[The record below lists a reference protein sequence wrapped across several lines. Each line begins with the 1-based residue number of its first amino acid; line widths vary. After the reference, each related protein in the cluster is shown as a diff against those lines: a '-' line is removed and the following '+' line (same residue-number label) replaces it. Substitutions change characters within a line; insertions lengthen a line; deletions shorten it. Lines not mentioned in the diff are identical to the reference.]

1 MEAFSVLDH
10 LRSALD
16 VKTSQRIV
24 LGMPSPWDDVIRR
37 EDSEWTTIR
46 SHLIVTHVRTV
57 AMHHVRKGAGRKI
70 HACANVVERSYIYS

>member
-1 MEAFSVLDH
+1 MSLEAFSVLDH

-46 SHLIVTHVRTV
+46 SH
-57 AMHHVRKGAGRKI
+57 
-70 HACANVVERSYIYS
+70 